1 MLIIFPRII
10 LTLFSICDIIH
21 IVMLN
26 TDKNGDCMSKQNT
39 NITVTSLLKK
49 FPKANRGDLIPIL
62 QCVQEAEKFLSKNAM
77 MEIGDFLKLPLSKVY
92 GVATFYNQ
100 FKFHP
105 PGKYQIQICRGTA
118 CHVEGSSTILAA
130 LISDLKI
137 NTGETTP
144 DGLFSLEVVAC
155 IGACGLAPVMS
166 INGEFFAKLTTE
178 KIKHIIQDFRDKEAS
193 NE

>member
-1 MLIIFPRII
+1 
-10 LTLFSICDIIH
+10 
-21 IVMLN
+21 
-26 TDKNGDCMSKQNT
+26 MSKQNT
-39 NITVTSLLKK
+39 SPSVACLLKK

-62 QCVQEAEKFLSKNAM
+62 QYVQDSEKFLSKSTM
-77 MEIGDFLKLPLSKVY
+77 MEIGEFLKLPLSKVY

-118 CHVEGSSTILAA
+118 CHVEGSSAILAA
-130 LISDLKI
+130 LVNDLKI
-137 NTGETTP
+137 NAGETTP

-166 INGEFFAKLTTE
+166 INGEFFAKLTCE
-178 KIKHIIQDFRDKEAS
+178 KIKHIIQSFRDKETAH
-193 NE
+193 E